1 MKTGQGRAVLL
12 NLLLLLIFKI
22 WKSGI
27 VSVSLRIAIP
37 VFLYRYVLSCG
48 TDILIYNM
56 FDTFITYIFYI

>member
-12 NLLLLLIFKI
+12 NLLLLLRFKI

-37 VFLYRYVLSCG
+37 VFLYRHVLSCG

>member
-12 NLLLLLIFKI
+12 NLLLLLRFKI

-27 VSVSLRIAIP
+27 VSVSLRIAISD
-37 VFLYRYVLSCG
+37 FLYRYVLSCG